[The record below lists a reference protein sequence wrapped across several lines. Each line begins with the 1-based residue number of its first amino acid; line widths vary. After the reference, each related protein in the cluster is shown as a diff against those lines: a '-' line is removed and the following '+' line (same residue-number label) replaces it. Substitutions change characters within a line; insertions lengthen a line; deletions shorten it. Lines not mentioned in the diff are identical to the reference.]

1 MSTDSLDDL
10 QARLEACRSRD
21 RHALHR
27 QIQRQRRQPDA
38 VKLAELAA
46 RVDASAASSGAR
58 AASVPALQWPAL
70 PVCDRRDELAR
81 AISDHQVVV
90 VAGETGSGKT
100 TQLPKI
106 CLSLGRGVRGLIGHT
121 QPRRLAARAV
131 ASRVAEEL
139 GTQVGDKVGMQV
151 RFADNTSEASLL
163 KVMTDGILL
172 AEIQRD
178 RFLNAYDTLIIDEAQ
193 NLSAEML
200 EEVRLL
206 SNLETS
212 SSKLIQIMLVGQ
224 PELKE
229 MLRRPDLRQ
238 LKQRIALSQ
247 HLRPF
252 NESEMREYI
261 ENRLRKA
268 GFTGRRIFKRDALK
282 SIFHFSEGTP
292 RLINSLCDGSL
303 LLGFAR
309 QKTLVDARMVEEV
322 ASDLDI
328 VPVSPEKV
336 SEGSEP
342 GAKSRSRKKGIFSL
356 FR

>member
-1 MSTDSLDDL
+1 MTDVSIYCEHFGLMRPPFELSPDPAFL
-10 QARLEACRSRD
+10 FLGEA
-21 RHALHR
+21 HR
-27 QIQRQRRQPDA
+27 EG
-38 VKLAELAA
+38 LATL
-46 RVDASAASSGAR
+46 VYGVQSGKGF
-58 AASVPALQWPAL
+58 VMLT
-70 PVCDRRDELAR
+70 
-81 AISDHQVVV
+81 
-90 VAGETGSGKT
+90 GEVGTGKT
-100 TQLPKI
+100 TLLHALLAQLDSNI
-106 CLSLGRGVRGLIGHT
+106 HSAFIFN
-121 QPRRLAARAV
+121 PRLEPLDFF
-131 ASRVAEEL
+131 RVLFEEL
-139 GTQVGDKVGMQV
+139 EIKPEGESK
-151 RFADNTSEASLL
+151 AEYLL
-163 KVMTDGILL
+163 QLNDFL
-172 AEIQRD
+172 IQRL
-178 RFLNAYDTLIIDEAQ
+178 RNNERTLLIIDEAQ

-282 SIFHFSEGTP
+282 SIFRFSQGTP

-309 QKTLVDARMVEEV
+309 QKTLIESRMVEEV
-322 ASDLDI
+322 AADLDL
-328 VPVSPEKV
+328 VPDSIGGAEDNPEAA
-336 SEGSEP
+336 S
-342 GAKSRSRKKGIFSL
+342 KSRTRRRGIFSL